1 MKIKRKMK
9 KKNKGKRNSIKIC
22 VAYIYYI
29 YLYKYFEKK
38 KLFLINQHVIV
49 EYFQYYT
56 LAKALAYLNHM
67 ILIVQ
72 FD

>member
-1 MKIKRKMK
+1 MCGLYI
-9 KKNKGKRNSIKIC
+9 SI
-22 VAYIYYI
+22 
-29 YLYKYFEKK
+29 YKYFEKKK